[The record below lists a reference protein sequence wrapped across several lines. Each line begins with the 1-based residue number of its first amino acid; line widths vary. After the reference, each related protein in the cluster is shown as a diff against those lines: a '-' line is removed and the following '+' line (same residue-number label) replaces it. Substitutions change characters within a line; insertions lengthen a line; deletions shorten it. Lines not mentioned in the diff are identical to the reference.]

1 MRRLMILALVLPLT
15 VVAEEAKNP
24 AEAPKAPIAAPAP
37 TATPNP
43 LLGLEI
49 RVGHVEKAA
58 PAPKATPVPEKAA
71 EKTAAMS
78 ELRVGTGIEK
88 NELVGAAEEFK
99 VAADTKIWARAKAA
113 GLAADAKVTLTFSKG
128 DKEAFRKELQA
139 AGSPWRV
146 KAYKTFRAADG
157 GDWTAKLL
165 GPDGAELAS
174 AKFKVEIQK

>member
-15 VVAEEAKNP
+15 VVAEEAKKP
-24 AEAPKAPIAAPAP
+24 AEAPKAPVAAPA
-37 TATPNP
+37 AS
-43 LLGLEI
+43 
-49 RVGHVEKAA
+49 
-58 PAPKATPVPEKAA
+58 A
-71 EKTAAMS
+71 ETAAAKT
-78 ELRVGTGIEK
+78 ELKVGTGIEK
-88 NELVGAAEEFK
+88 NELVGAAEAFK
-99 VAADTKIWARAKAA
+99 VAADTKIWARAKVA

-146 KAYKTFRAADG
+146 KAYKTFRATDG